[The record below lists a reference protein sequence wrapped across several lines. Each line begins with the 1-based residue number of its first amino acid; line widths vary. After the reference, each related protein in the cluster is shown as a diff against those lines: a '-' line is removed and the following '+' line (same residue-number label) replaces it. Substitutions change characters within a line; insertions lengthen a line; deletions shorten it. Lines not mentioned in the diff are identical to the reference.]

1 MIELTKINGEIILL
15 NCNLI
20 ECIEMIPE
28 SKVVMTNG
36 KYHIVREKAE
46 EIIDRVVEYERRIFG
61 KELTRRAVEEAA
73 LF

>member
-20 ECIEMIPE
+20 ECIETIPE

-36 KYHIVREKAE
+36 KYHIVRESGRQ
-46 EIIDRVVEYERRIFG
+46 IIDRVVEYERRIFG
-61 KELTRRAVEEAA
+61 KAVTRQGIEEAA
-73 LF
+73 EL

>member
-61 KELTRRAVEEAA
+61 KELTRRAVEETA